1 VGVAVRE
8 LAGKVAVVTGA
19 ASGIGLA
26 MAERFAAEG
35 MAVVLAD
42 IESAALGAAEER
54 LRQAGAEVL
63 AVPTDVRQAE
73 QVEALADRCRS
84 RFGRLQVVCNNAGV
98 SAGGLAWEI
107 PAETWDWVLGVNLW
121 GVIHGIRTFVPRL
134 LEAGEGHIVN
144 TASMLGLA
152 PLPLAPPYSASK
164 FAVVALSECL
174 LAQLREL
181 GAPVGVSVLCPGWV
195 RTGIGDSERNRPPSV
210 PEPPRDEITDR
221 VRRGVQ
227 QVIENG
233 LSPAAVAEAVV
244 SAIQDQR
251 FYVLPVDTEAWFG
264 LLRDRFSAVLEGRDP
279 PIHQVPGLEVIRAAL
294 GQP

>member
-1 VGVAVRE
+1 
-8 LAGKVAVVTGA
+8 
-19 ASGIGLA
+19 
-26 MAERFAAEG
+26 
-35 MAVVLAD
+35 
-42 IESAALGAAEER
+42 
-54 LRQAGAEVL
+54 
-63 AVPTDVRQAE
+63 
-73 QVEALADRCRS
+73 
-84 RFGRLQVVCNNAGV
+84 
-98 SAGGLAWEI
+98 
-107 PAETWDWVLGVNLW
+107 
-121 GVIHGIRTFVPRL
+121 VPRL